1 MATNQPAG
9 AHGAGAGHG
18 ASTAGNDAGNIIKE
32 SAAKIHGLGEA
43 IRGNINTFADSAV
56 GTDSTKSRNVTE
68 RGMEEINTGKYQGTG
83 AGVTPVDTKAERVNR
98 DLQGEGG
105 HVGTG
110 QSAYTTTGATAGNT
124 TSDRVV

>member
-1 MATNQPAG
+1 MR
-9 AHGAGAGHG
+9 
-18 ASTAGNDAGNIIKE
+18 K
-32 SAAKIHGLGEA
+32 GLGEA
-43 IRGNINTFADSAV
+43 IRGNFNTFADSAV

-83 AGVTPVDTKAERVNR
+83 AGVTPADTKAERVNR

-110 QSAYTTTGATAGNT
+110 QSTYNTTGT
-124 TSDRVV
+124 TGSDRVV